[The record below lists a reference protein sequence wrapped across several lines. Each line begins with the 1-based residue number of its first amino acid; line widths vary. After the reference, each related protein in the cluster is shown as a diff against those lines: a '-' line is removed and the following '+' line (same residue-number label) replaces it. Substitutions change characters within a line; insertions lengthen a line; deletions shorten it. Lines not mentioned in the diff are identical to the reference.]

1 MIEKRQFLIKFA
13 TFRLQIKQAVKN
25 LNFFAKKT
33 CKDLDFLYNAP
44 HTTTRCCESSEK
56 AVRRLFLFFNN
67 ISDNLCG
74 HLLIDLI

>member
-1 MIEKRQFLIKFA
+1 MRFYTRCRNFQ
-13 TFRLQIKQAVKN
+13 QAVKKSK
-25 LNFFAKKT
+25 NFVKKT
-33 CKDLDFLYNAP
+33 CKDLRFLYNAP
-44 HTTTRCCESSEK
+44 HTTMRCCESSEK

>member
-1 MIEKRQFLIKFA
+1 MRIYTRCRNFQ
-13 TFRLQIKQAVKN
+13 QPVKKSKN
-25 LNFFAKKT
+25 FAKKT
-33 CKDLDFLYNAP
+33 CKDLRFLYNAP
-44 HTTTRCCESSEK
+44 HTTTRYCESLEK

>member
-1 MIEKRQFLIKFA
+1 MIIIQTR
-13 TFRLQIKQAVKN
+13 RLENQQAVKK
-25 LNFFAKKT
+25 LKFFAKKT
-33 CKDLDFLYNAP
+33 CKDLRFLYNTP

>member
-1 MIEKRQFLIKFA
+1 MIIIQAR
-13 TFRLQIKQAVKN
+13 RLENQQAVKK
-25 LNFFAKKT
+25 LKFFAKKT
-33 CKDLDFLYNAP
+33 CKDLRFPYNAP

>member
-1 MIEKRQFLIKFA
+1 MRIYTRCRNFQ
-13 TFRLQIKQAVKN
+13 QAVKK
-25 LNFFAKKT
+25 LKFFAKKT
-33 CKDLDFLYNAP
+33 CKDLRFLYNAP
-44 HTTTRCCESSEK
+44 YTTTHCCEYSEK

>member
-1 MIEKRQFLIKFA
+1 MRIYTYCRNFQ
-13 TFRLQIKQAVKN
+13 QAVKN

-33 CKDLDFLYNAP
+33 CKDLRFLYNAP
-44 HTTTRCCESSEK
+44 HTTTRCCESLEK

>member
-1 MIEKRQFLIKFA
+1 MIIIQAR
-13 TFRLQIKQAVKN
+13 RLENQQAVKK
-25 LNFFAKKT
+25 LKLFAKKT
-33 CKDLDFLYNAP
+33 CKDLRFLYNAP